1 MHPTTLPG
9 AARRCGAALSA
20 LAALVMALVIAPAS
34 AQHTNHDHHTQHAK
48 DAVKP
53 VTPQRATFKLT
64 ETPLL
69 DQEGRTLKFK
79 SEVLGER
86 IAVIGFVF
94 TTCTTVCPVVSAVMA
109 QVQEKLG
116 ARLGRDVAL
125 VTVSVDPVRDTPA
138 RMKAYGTKMGSGAN
152 WTWLTGPKPQV
163 DEVLKVFGAY
173 TPNFTEHPALIVVGD
188 AKSGKW
194 LRFYGFPT
202 PEQLMAAVNEF
213 TAGRAKTGSAG

>member
-1 MHPTTLPG
+1 MHPTTFPG
-9 AARRCGAALSA
+9 AARRRGAALSA

-53 VTPQRATFKLT
+53 VAPQRATFKLT

-109 QVQEKLG
+109 QVQDKLG

-138 RMKAYGTKMGSGAN
+138 RMKEYGTKMGSGAN

-202 PEQLMAAVNEF
+202 PEQLMAAVNEL